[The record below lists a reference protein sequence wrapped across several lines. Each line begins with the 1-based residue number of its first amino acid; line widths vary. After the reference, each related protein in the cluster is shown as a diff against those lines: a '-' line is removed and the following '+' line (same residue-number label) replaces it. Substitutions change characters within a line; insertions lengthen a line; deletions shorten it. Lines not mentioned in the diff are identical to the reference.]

1 MVGRGLYERRNESN
15 PLGMIA
21 ILMSTYNGERYL
33 AEQLESIIA
42 QTYTDWCLCVRDDGS
57 RDRTPKILD
66 EYAQK
71 DTRISILKDKDNLG
85 ACRSFER
92 LLEQCGEADYY
103 AFADQDDVWTPDKLA
118 ICLEA
123 IRKAENDF
131 PNQPM
136 VVHTDL
142 QVVDEQLN
150 EIAPSFWNYGGIV
163 PQILDSNIHY
173 LAICNSVTGCAMMMN
188 RAARK
193 AALPFLP
200 GIFMHDAWVAL
211 MVLKAGGRVI
221 PIPQTTIRYRQH
233 MQNVCGAQQYRFR
246 VSNIR
251 EKYRLAQRSY
261 RTGHPLVFRNKI
273 HFVWWKTIYFVIL
286 HSYRIRHKS

>member
-1 MVGRGLYERRNESN
+1 MVGRGLYERRNEPNS
-15 PLGMIA
+15 LSMIA

-33 AEQLESIIA
+33 AEQLDSIIA
-42 QTYTDWCLCVRDDGS
+42 QTCTGWRLFVRDDGS
-57 RDRTPKILD
+57 TDRTQQILD
-66 EYAQK
+66 EYGAK
-71 DTRISILKDKDNLG
+71 DHRITLLRDQENLG
-85 ACRSFER
+85 ACRSFEH
-92 LLEQCGEADYY
+92 LLEQCGDADYY
-103 AFADQDDVWTPDKLA
+103 AFADQDDVWKPNKLA
-118 ICLEA
+118 ICLDT
-123 IRKAENDF
+123 IRKAERDF
-131 PNQPM
+131 PNQPV

-142 QVVDEQLN
+142 QVVDDQLN
-150 EIAPSFWNYGGIV
+150 EIAPSFWQYGGIV
-163 PQILDSNIHY
+163 PQILDANIHY

-233 MQNVCGAQQYRFR
+233 TQNVCGAQQYRFR
-246 VSNIR
+246 MSNIR

-261 RTGHPLVFRNKI
+261 RTGHPLVFKNKV
-273 HFVWWKTIYFVIL
+273 HFVWWKTIYFVVL